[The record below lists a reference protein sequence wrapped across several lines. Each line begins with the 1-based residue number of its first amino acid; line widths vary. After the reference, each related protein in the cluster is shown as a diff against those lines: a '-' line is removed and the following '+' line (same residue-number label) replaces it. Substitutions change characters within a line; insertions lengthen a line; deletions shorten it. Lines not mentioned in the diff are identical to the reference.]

1 MLLNGAERGS
11 PAFSVALLSLG
22 RDGLSADGRSITNL
36 LPLLPK
42 LASII
47 RTCMRDSDFVARY
60 GDDEFVVVMPQTI
73 ISGGRVFAHR
83 VRKRVTEELSATIS
97 CGLTE
102 VQPGDDNR
110 VLLGRADSAL
120 YSAKAAGV
128 NRLFVHT
135 GSHIREDLDSTP
147 PVAGDKAV
155 SENLAPILGVAP
167 PEVPVEAAV

>member
-1 MLLNGAERGS
+1 GS

-22 RDGLSADGRSITNL
+22 RDGLSVDGRSITNL

-60 GDDEFVVVMPQTI
+60 GDDEFVVVMPQTNI
-73 ISGGRVFAHR
+73 AGARVFAHR
-83 VRKRVTEELSATIS
+83 VRKRVSEELSATVS

-102 VQPGDDNR
+102 VQSGDDTR

-128 NRLFVHT
+128 NRLFIHS

-147 PVAGDKAV
+147 PVAAEKAV
-155 SENLAPILGVAP
+155 GASLVPI
-167 PEVPVEAAV
+167 